1 MRPSKNL
8 ENKTL
13 SDTYSRVLLVCRK
26 VQAHSSLEPPLE
38 YNQNQKPLVN
48 QGSFKDIFKDKHSF
62 HEASHCVSQMLE
74 KKVIS

>member
-1 MRPSKNL
+1 M
-8 ENKTL
+8 
-13 SDTYSRVLLVCRK
+13 K

-48 QGSFKDIFKDKHSF
+48 QGSFKDIFKDKQSF
-62 HEASHCVSQMLE
+62 HEATHCVSQMLE